1 MTNEEAK
8 QALFSG
14 APVVWKGIE
23 YVRVSAIIYRV
34 DREGQLI
41 VSAELQDKCGHS
53 VTIARVKELQGVSE
67 CNS

>member
-14 APVVWKGIE
+14 APVICKEVD
-23 YVRVSAIIYRV
+23 YARVTAIIYRV
-34 DREGQLI
+34 DRDGQLI

-53 VTIARVKELQGVSE
+53 ITIARVQDIQGVSE